1 MAGFNTKIEHKG
13 VIYIVQTQD
22 LGNPSY
28 CIESLIYKSGKALSP
43 RKNFYSQLLNSPTL
57 QERIDQLLEQEHKAV
72 IKAITDGQFD
82 HA

>member
-1 MAGFNTKIEHKG
+1 MAGFNTKIEHNG
-13 VIYIVQTQD
+13 VTYIVQTQD

-43 RKNFYSQLLNSPTL
+43 RKNFYAQLLNSPTL
-57 QERIDQLLEQEHKAV
+57 QERIDQLLEQEHKAA

-82 HA
+82 HI